1 MDTIVALGTPPG
13 RSAIGVIRL
22 SGPLS
27 LAIVRSIVDDSHF
40 KPQPSESVLRSIRS
54 NGSNSILDRAL
65 LTYFQAP
72 NSYTGEDVFEIS
84 CHGSPVILRQVV
96 DLTLAFG
103 ARLAGP
109 GEFTLRALSNGKL
122 NLAQAEAIRDLIN
135 SQTEAAAQQALR
147 QLLGE
152 LSKRLQGPQQKL
164 IQAIV
169 QLESAL
175 EFVEDDLPQLR
186 KQELAGE
193 LADIASELD
202 RLASTFEVG
211 HLLRDGL
218 KVTLA
223 GRPNVG
229 KSSLFNTLLA
239 SERAIVTEVP
249 GTTRDT
255 LTERTSLGGVPI
267 VLTDTAGVRDSND
280 RIESMGVERTRQAMA
295 EADLLVVV
303 IDGSEELH
311 SEDLTVLS
319 EARSA
324 RHIVALNKCD
334 VPSFDLMEKSRSNFE
349 AKTVNVSA
357 VTSVGLETLRAAILE
372 PFGTVDSSNAGF
384 LITDARHY
392 DLLLRTAA
400 EIRSS
405 LDLLQGGASEELVI
419 IGLHNGLRFLGQ
431 ITGETTTEEI
441 LSEIFAT
448 FCIGK

>member
-1 MDTIVALGTPPG
+1 MDTIVALGTPTG

-22 SGPLS
+22 SGPHSLS
-27 LAIVRSIVDDSHF
+27 IVRSIVADNHF
-40 KPQPSESVLRSIRS
+40 QPEPSQSVLRSIRS
-54 NGSNSILDRAL
+54 NGSSSILDRAL
-65 LTYFQAP
+65 VTYFPAP

-96 DLTLAFG
+96 DLALGLG

-122 NLAQAEAIRDLIN
+122 NLSQAEAIRDLIN
-135 SQTEAAAQQALR
+135 AQTEAAAQQALR
-147 QLLGE
+147 QLMGE
-152 LSKRLQGPQQKL
+152 LSERLQGPQQKL
-164 IQAIV
+164 IQTIV

-175 EFVEDDLPQLR
+175 EFVEDDLPQLS
-186 KQELAGE
+186 KQHIARD
-193 LADIASELD
+193 LADVATELD

-218 KVTLA
+218 KVTFA

-229 KSSLFNTLLA
+229 KSSLFNRLLA

-255 LTERTSLGGVPI
+255 ITESISLDGVP
-267 VLTDTAGVRDSND
+267 VLLTDTAGVRDSTD
-280 RIESMGVERTRQAMA
+280 KIESLGVERTRNAMA

-303 IDGSEELH
+303 IDGSEAL
-311 SEDLTVLS
+311 SADDFSVLS
-319 EARSA
+319 HAKSA
-324 RHIVALNKCD
+324 RHIVAINKSD
-334 VPSFDLMEKSRSNFE
+334 VPCFDTLEQSRPSFE
-349 AKTVNVSA
+349 ARAINVSA
-357 VTSVGLETLRAAILE
+357 ATGFGLETLRAAILE
-372 PFGTVDSSNAGF
+372 PFGFVDSSNAGF
-384 LITDARHY
+384 LITDARHH
-392 DLLLRTAA
+392 DLLLRAGA
-400 EIRSS
+400 EVQSS
-405 LDLLQGGASEELVI
+405 FDLFQGGASEELVL

-431 ITGETTTEEI
+431 VTGETTTEEI